1 MKFYS
6 VIDNGIE
13 VLNTTDELKALR
25 KLREIMEKHDVT
37 WGWLDDKELI

>member
-6 VIDNGIE
+6 VIDNSTE

-25 KLREIMEKHDVT
+25 KLKEIMEKYDVT
-37 WGWLDDKELI
+37 YGWIDEKTLS